1 MVYIQVTTR
10 MLDSLIFSFQR
21 GLEMIWKCHHSN
33 VPRLGQASWWLIA
46 IHGIR
51 GMGTSIGRDR
61 RSITRGF
68 LTDKYDGYI
77 YGYDSGNDSRNF
89 QRTFHEHQTFQL
101 TSLLMMLALKNLR
114 VGKPW
119 ASTQDIHS
127 SLWFLNATYTCIMHR
142 SIESIRTDS
151 CPKKMIFKLS
161 FHTWSCR
168 PHANMTKR
176 PSPRINHDTPSYNL
190 NNMKRHKLH
199 KPW

>member
-1 MVYIQVTTR
+1 

-21 GLEMIWKCHHSN
+21 GLEMIWRCHHSN
-33 VPRLGQASWWLIA
+33 VPRLGQTSWWLIA

-61 RSITRGF
+61 RSITCGF
-68 LTDKYDGYI
+68 LADKDDGFQKLSKNVSWAPKI
-77 YGYDSGNDSRNF
+77 QMTSG
-89 QRTFHEHQTFQL
+89 
-101 TSLLMMLALKNLR
+101 LMMLALENLR

-127 SLWFLNATYTCIMHR
+127 SLWILNATYTCIMHR
-142 SIESIRTDS
+142 SIRTDS

-176 PSPRINHDTPSYNL
+176 PLPRINHDTPSYNL
-190 NNMKRHKLH
+190 NNMKHHKLH